1 MRKISCIILSLM
13 LLATVFMGCRES
25 DEPLAKDDL
34 PESSALTIRICG
46 YSDSVPE
53 SPHELEFSDWSQ
65 DRYNDSKAEKEVTV
79 TVGNENV
86 TGSYVESEKRLCE
99 FYVTHRYTDEEDRSF
114 SLTEDGKLSRYFFG
128 TNSSQGESEQTYNEQ
143 QCIDMASDFIA
154 DITDV
159 SQYTITAEFD
169 QDRGMYTISFAK
181 YADGFKCS
189 DCAEIMIEETG
200 YIYSFS
206 STMLG
211 RVPADAVTDFDKE
224 DVKNQIISKLD
235 EEYSQARQSYDKVTY
250 DIDYELTVD
259 DKGEYALLCIVDVD
273 CVDSYDGYDTT
284 ISERI
289 LLLVQQ

>member
-1 MRKISCIILSLM
+1 M
-13 LLATVFMGCRES
+13 LLVIAFAGCNRS
-25 DEPLAKDDL
+25 QGN
-34 PESSALTIRICG
+34 ALTIRICG
-46 YSDSVPE
+46 YSDSI
-53 SPHELEFSDWSQ
+53 SAISHELEFSDWSQ

-99 FYVTHRYTDEEDRSF
+99 FYVTHHYTDEKDRSF

-128 TNSSQGESEQTYNEQ
+128 TNSSKGESEQTYNEQ